1 MEAWLRRYRGYLAL
15 ALIELAAFGAFWH
28 LHRPPP
34 PPILISEAT
43 PQPTH
48 TPGRIVIYVSGAVQ
62 RPDVYTLPEGSRLKD
77 ALAAA
82 EGARGDADLS
92 ALNLAQS
99 LEDGQRVHIPA
110 IGETPL
116 PQPTAPPPSSRGAA
130 SLQPGVPLNINTAS
144 AADLDALPGIG
155 PVLAQRIVEDREANG
170 PYASVDD
177 LERVRGIGPSLLEK
191 LRPLVIVQ

>member
-28 LHRPPP
+28 LRRPPP
-34 PPILISEAT
+34 PPILISETT

-48 TPGRIVIYVSGAVQ
+48 TPARLVIYVSGAVH
-62 RPDVYTLPEGSRLKD
+62 RPDVYSLPEGSRLKD

-82 EGARGDADLS
+82 EGPREDADLS

-116 PQPTAPPPSSRGAA
+116 PQPTAPPPSSGGAA
-130 SLQPGVPLNINTAS
+130 SLQPGVPLNLNAAS
-144 AADLDALPGIG
+144 AAELDALPGIG

-191 LRPLVIVQ
+191 LRPLVTVQ